1 MKIKIDILNPRPGTI
16 WAELARKLGRAPT
29 AAECKAEC
37 LRILNSN
44 HPKP

>member
-1 MKIKIDILNPRPGTI
+1 MKIKIDILNPRPGSI
-16 WAELARKLGRAPT
+16 WGELARKLGRAPT

-44 HPKP
+44 PPKP